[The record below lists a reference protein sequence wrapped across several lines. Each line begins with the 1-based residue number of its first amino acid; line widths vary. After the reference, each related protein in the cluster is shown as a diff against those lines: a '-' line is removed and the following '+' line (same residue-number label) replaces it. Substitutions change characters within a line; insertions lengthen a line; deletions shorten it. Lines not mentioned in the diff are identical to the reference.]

1 FHQEEGIR
9 ESPAAGLIPG
19 VSGLQIALVAD
30 YADDPD
36 KQLRVKLALPS
47 MDDEGTFLWARLA
60 SPDAG
65 KERGF
70 FFRPEV
76 GDEVVVGFLN
86 DDPRQPVILGSLH
99 SSKDAGPKDF
109 KLSKDNLQ
117 KGIVTKGGTRI
128 AFTDDKKASLLVE
141 TAGKNTILLDDD
153 KEEIAI
159 SDKHGNTF

>member
-1 FHQEEGIR
+1 
-9 ESPAAGLIPG
+9 
-19 VSGLQIALVAD
+19 
-30 YADDPD
+30 
-36 KQLRVKLALPS
+36 

-99 SSKDAGPKDF
+99 SSKNAGPKDF

-159 SDKHGNTF
+159 SDKHGNTFTMNKDGITVVSSKDLNLEAKGNVVIKGTKVDVK